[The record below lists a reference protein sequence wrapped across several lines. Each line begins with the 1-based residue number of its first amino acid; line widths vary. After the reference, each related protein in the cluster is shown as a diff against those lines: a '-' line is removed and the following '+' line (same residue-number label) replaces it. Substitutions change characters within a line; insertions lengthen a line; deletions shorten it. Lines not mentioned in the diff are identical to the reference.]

1 MQSNSANKVI
11 LVGHLGKEPEFRH
24 TANDKVVANFSL
36 ATSTRIKNDK
46 GEFVDNTD
54 WHRIVTWGNL
64 AEYVKSLLKG
74 QMVYVEGRITY
85 RDYVDKD
92 NIKRYVTEIWADTVT
107 ILGGRK
113 KTDSNAEAGDD
124 NPF

>member
-1 MQSNSANKVI
+1 MQSNSANRVV

-36 ATSTRIKNDK
+36 ATTVRSKNDK

-54 WHRIVTWGNL
+54 WHRVVVWGNL
-64 AEYVKSLLKG
+64 AEYVKTLLKG

-85 RDYVDKD
+85 RDYVDKE
-92 NIKRYVTEIWADTVT
+92 NIKRYVTEIWADTIT

-113 KTDSNAEAGDD
+113 KAEAGSEAADET
-124 NPF
+124 PF